1 MKKVLFVIA
10 AAAAL
15 CLSSGARASEDDAKA
30 AGCFGKCHDM
40 NKEKAGPSYKDVA
53 KKFKGK
59 DAAAIFAAYKAND
72 EHKKNKAT
80 DDQVKKVTSWI
91 LTLQ

>member
-1 MKKVLFVIA
+1 MRKILFALSAVA
-10 AAAAL
+10 AFG
-15 CLSSGARASEDDAKA
+15 LSTHAGASEADAKS

-59 DAAAIFAAYKAND
+59 DGAAIFAAYKANK
-72 EHKKNKAT
+72 EHADNKAT
-80 DDQVKKVTSWI
+80 EDQVKKVTSWI
-91 LTLQ
+91 LTLP